1 MPFNKNFG
9 QDTGHDDPDKG
20 GNKPNKPVPGSPG
33 NVGSRG
39 TSRDPNGR
47 WTDAEGRSR
56 RNPGDGRNWG
66 DGYKPVGELQDEQ
79 VAEGERRQR
88 GYGDARRQDETP
100 NAPWNFRAQ
109 YPKNSD
115 FLNPLHGPPAYD
127 DDFFLGHRRNLTEL
141 EDSTI
146 PPKLKKYFPLG
157 KANKAGKRLR
167 TLPASWTGNMG
178 PGSV

>member
-56 RNPGDGRNWG
+56 RNPG
-66 DGYKPVGELQDEQ
+66 
-79 VAEGERRQR
+79 
-88 GYGDARRQDETP
+88 ETVIFSILCTDLRP
-100 NAPWNFRAQ
+100 MMMT
-109 YPKNSD
+109 
-115 FLNPLHGPPAYD
+115 
-127 DDFFLGHRRNLTEL
+127 FF
-141 EDSTI
+141 
-146 PPKLKKYFPLG
+146 
-157 KANKAGKRLR
+157 
-167 TLPASWTGNMG
+167 
-178 PGSV
+178 